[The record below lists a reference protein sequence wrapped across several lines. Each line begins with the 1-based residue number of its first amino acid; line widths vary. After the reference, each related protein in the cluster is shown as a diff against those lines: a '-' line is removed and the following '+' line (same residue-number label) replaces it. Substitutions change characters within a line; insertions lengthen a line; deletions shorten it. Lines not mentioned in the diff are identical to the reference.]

1 MPERHRRGT
10 GLVALSLHKAAAMI
24 RAACAQVRL
33 PRISVLP
40 ASPNCIE
47 SLESRTLLSTSWF
60 VSPSGSDN
68 NPGTITAPFHSI
80 QRAANV
86 AQAGDHVEIRA
97 GVYHEDVVPQHS
109 GTSSAPIVFEAYNGE
124 SVTVSGAD
132 RITGF
137 NAYSGA
143 IYKGSMGWD
152 LGQGNN
158 QVFVDGQMINEA
170 RWPNTS

>member
-10 GLVALSLHKAAAMI
+10 GLVVLSLHKAAAMI

-40 ASPNCIE
+40 ASPNSIE
-47 SLESRTLLSTSWF
+47 SLESRTLLSTNWF
-60 VSPSGSDN
+60 VSPSGSDS
-68 NPGTITAPFHSI
+68 NPGTIAAPFHSI

-109 GTSSAPIVFEAYNGE
+109 GTSSAPSALAAWNSASAGIRSSRV
-124 SVTVSGAD
+124 
-132 RITGF
+132 
-137 NAYSGA
+137 
-143 IYKGSMGWD
+143 
-152 LGQGNN
+152 
-158 QVFVDGQMINEA
+158 
-170 RWPNTS
+170 P